1 MKDKFSEEGTIRH
14 YSVRVNRIAK
24 TEEEDIDIMMD
35 PAIYIDRVYNQLVKK
50 LRKEETKSDLLF
62 SPVSLVSNLLKRAI
76 SFESMMPPEMKKKA
90 LQVLNKNYTRYLT
103 SKSKEFSNL
112 KRLS

>member
-1 MKDKFSEEGTIRH
+1 M
-14 YSVRVNRIAK
+14 NRIAK
-24 TEEEDIDIMMD
+24 TADDDVDIMLD

-62 SPVSLVSNLLKRAI
+62 SPVSIVSDLLKRAVL
-76 SFESMMPPEMKKKA
+76 FESTMPSEMKKKA
-90 LQVLNKNYTRYLT
+90 LEVLNKNYTKYLS

-112 KRLS
+112 KRLSRR